1 MLLLLIFYFK
11 FAWLK
16 AFVMDKPFVYDKY
29 VTGKAFVGRKM
40 DCNILG
46 NLLEAGEHVVMYE
59 PPKSGK
65 MSVIQQTLYNLRAKG
80 KQFMV
85 IHVPLFNVRTLE
97 GFLVKYGTSVIR
109 PLYSTADE
117 YASVVERFLSDTHF
131 VFDRD
136 RFSSFDEVVSMNWKV
151 EMNDVEAMFRLPFK
165 VAQEKGIQMFIILE
179 EFQSIMNDKD
189 YELALKRME
198 AVLAEK
204 DKSVSFLFTGSKV
217 NAMKSIFAERKFFY
231 RQVEHLPLQ
240 RVDDMEIV
248 EHIIRGFMIGGKV
261 VERDLV
267 VGACELFRGQMWY
280 LNHFT
285 SICDNLTK
293 GYINEGT
300 LLQALKTL
308 ISIHEPRFISIVDD
322 LTDHQLSLLRAVLD
336 GVVRFSALDVIEK
349 YGLNSSANVRRVKDA
364 LKKKEV
370 LTFNEKDE
378 PVILDPL
385 FEYWVS
391 KHYFEIR

>member
-1 MLLLLIFYFK
+1 
-11 FAWLK
+11 
-16 AFVMDKPFVYDKY
+16 MDKPFVYDKY
-29 VTGKAFVGRKM
+29 VTGRSFVGRKM

-65 MSVIQQTLYNLRAKG
+65 MSVIQQTLFNLRAKG

-85 IHVPLFNVRTLE
+85 IHINMLNVRTIE
-97 GFLVKYGTSVIR
+97 DFLVKYGTSVIR
-109 PLYSTADE
+109 PMYSTAEE
-117 YASVVERFLSDTHF
+117 YQRVVSDYLAGTHF
-131 VFDRD
+131 VFDYD
-136 RFSSFDEVVSMNWKV
+136 RFSSFEEVVSMNW
-151 EMNDVEAMFRLPFK
+151 EPDMSDIEAMFRLPYS
-165 VAQEKGIQMFIILE
+165 VAAEKNIPVFIILE
-179 EFQSIMNDKD
+179 EFQNIMNDKD
-189 YELALKRME
+189 YEDVLKVME
-198 AVLAEK
+198 KVLAEK
-204 DKSVSFLFTGSKV
+204 AKSVSFVFTGSMV
-217 NAMKSIFAERKFFY
+217 NAMKYIFAERKFFY

-240 RVDDMEIV
+240 KVDDAEIT
-248 EHIIRGFMIGGKV
+248 EHIVRGFMIGGKV
-261 VERDLV
+261 VERELV

-293 GYINEGT
+293 GYINEGI

-308 ISIHEPRFISIVDD
+308 ISIHEPRFISIVND

-336 GVVRFSALDVIEK
+336 GVVKFSASDVIEK
-349 YGLNSSANVRRVKDA
+349 YKLNSSANVRRVKDA

-370 LTFNEKDE
+370 LTFNDKDE

-385 FEYWVS
+385 FEYWVG
-391 KHYFEIR
+391 KHYFNIR

>member
-1 MLLLLIFYFK
+1 
-11 FAWLK
+11 
-16 AFVMDKPFVYDKY
+16 MDKPFVYDKY
-29 VTGKAFVGRKM
+29 VTGKSFVGRKM

-65 MSVIQQTLYNLRAKG
+65 MSVIQQTLFNLRAKG
-80 KQFMV
+80 NQFMV
-85 IHVPLFNVRTLE
+85 VHVNMLNVRTIE
-97 GFLVKYGTSVIR
+97 DFLVKYGTSVIR
-109 PLYSTADE
+109 PMCSTAEE
-117 YASVVERFLSDTHF
+117 YQRVVSDYLAGTHF
-131 VFDRD
+131 VFDYD
-136 RFSSFDEVVSMNWKV
+136 RFSSFEEVVSLNW
-151 EMNDVEAMFRLPFK
+151 EPDAADIEAMFRLPYS
-165 VAQEKGIQMFIILE
+165 VASEKNIPVFIILE
-179 EFQSIMNDKD
+179 EFQNIMNDKD
-189 YELALKRME
+189 YEDVLKVME
-198 AVLAEK
+198 KVLAEK
-204 DKSVSFLFTGSKV
+204 AKSVSFMFTGSMV
-217 NAMKSIFAERKFFY
+217 NAMKYIFAERKFFY

-240 RVDDMEIV
+240 KVDDAEIT
-248 EHIIRGFMIGGKV
+248 EHIVRGFMIGGKV
-261 VERDLV
+261 VERELV

-293 GYINEGT
+293 GYINEGI

-308 ISIHEPRFISIVDD
+308 ISIHEPRFISIVND

-336 GVVRFSALDVIEK
+336 GVVKFSASDVIEK
-349 YGLNSSANVRRVKDA
+349 YKLNSSANVRRVKDA

-385 FEYWVS
+385 FEYWVG
-391 KHYFEIR
+391 KHYFNIR

>member
-1 MLLLLIFYFK
+1 
-11 FAWLK
+11 
-16 AFVMDKPFVYDKY
+16 MDKPFVYDKY
-29 VTGKAFVGRKM
+29 VTGRSFVGRKM

-65 MSVIQQTLYNLRAKG
+65 MSVIQQTLFNLRAKG

-85 IHVPLFNVRTLE
+85 IHINMLNVRTIE
-97 GFLVKYGTSVIR
+97 DFLVKYGTSVIR
-109 PLYSTADE
+109 PMYSTADE
-117 YASVVERFLSDTHF
+117 YQRVVSDYLAGTHF
-131 VFDRD
+131 VFDYD
-136 RFSSFDEVVSMNWKV
+136 RFSSFEEVVSMNW
-151 EMNDVEAMFRLPFK
+151 EPDMSDIEAMFRLPYS
-165 VAQEKGIQMFIILE
+165 VAAEKNIPVFIILE
-179 EFQSIMNDKD
+179 EFQNIMNDKD
-189 YELALKRME
+189 YEDVLKVME
-198 AVLAEK
+198 KVLAEK
-204 DKSVSFLFTGSKV
+204 AKSVSFVFTGSMV
-217 NAMKSIFAERKFFY
+217 NAMKYIFAERKFFY

-240 RVDDMEIV
+240 KVDDAEIT
-248 EHIIRGFMIGGKV
+248 EHIVRGFMIGGKV
-261 VERDLV
+261 VERELV

-293 GYINEGT
+293 GYINEGI

-308 ISIHEPRFISIVDD
+308 ISIHEPRFISIVND

-336 GVVRFSALDVIEK
+336 GVVKFSASDVIEK
-349 YGLNSSANVRRVKDA
+349 YKLNSSANVRRVKDA

-370 LTFNEKDE
+370 LTFNDKDE

-385 FEYWVS
+385 FEYWVG
-391 KHYFEIR
+391 KHYFNIR